1 MKNINEIKVG
11 DKVRRTESTGLCYN
25 GERHYQYSEQIVK
38 VVGVTEFGFRWE
50 HQKTLKL
57 ENTVG
62 KSGVAIEGGISFSRF
77 NGLMAKCEIPNHP
90 KEYAIYEVLGGV

>member
-11 DKVRRTESTGLCYN
+11 DTLNRVQSTGMRDNN
-25 GERHYQYSEQIVK
+25 GELQYQYSEQIIE
-38 VVGVTEFGFRWE
+38 VVGVTEFGFSWK

-62 KSGVAIEGGISFSRF
+62 KSGVAIEGGVAFDKF
-77 NGLMAKCEIPNHP
+77 DGLNSYTSIPNHP
-90 KEYAIYEVLGGV
+90 KEYTAYTVL